1 MSPATRAQPSP
12 LGVTEHRVD
21 QTILHSDPQRPGN
34 CFAACVATAV
44 GKALHEVPHFVEWG
58 QYLHNGQLRDDE
70 DADRECW
77 WAMFVGW
84 TMALGLCP
92 EALRSVHDADADEL
106 VFVSGLSPRGVAH
119 QVLYRDGELWHD
131 PHPSRAGIL
140 SIDPDDLIFV
150 LRSLP
155 AAGHD
160 HEPTKARAGL

>member
-1 MSPATRAQPSP
+1 MTSITRNQI
-12 LGVTEHRVD
+12 LRVD
-21 QTILHSDPQRPGN
+21 QTIFHDDPQRPGN

-58 QYLHNGQLRDDE
+58 QWFHNEHLKDTE
-70 DADRECW
+70 DADRKCW
-77 WAMFVGW
+77 WAMFIGY
-84 TMALGLCP
+84 TAGLGLFP
-92 EALRSVHDADADEL
+92 LALDTISDALAGEL
-106 VFVSGLSPRGVAH
+106 VFVSGQSPRGVAH